1 VGLLN
6 CDGVMDSRHFLL
18 VQVGFSVGL
27 KGIQFGVKVIR
38 FRKVLKNAQNGS
50 GEAIRNGSRG
60 RVLGGSKNALRPFKC
75 ESTTVLAYYFC
86 HVL

>member
-1 VGLLN
+1 MGLLN

-27 KGIQFGVKVIR
+27 KGIQFEVKVIR

-50 GEAIRNGSRG
+50 GSSIRKGSRG

-75 ESTTVLAYYFC
+75 ESATVFVYYFS